1 MLRIVKLNVHFE
13 LCFEMQSWEFEPFQL
28 KDKIHI
34 RNEGHLHN
42 LEKMYSTVQR
52 YVSYQGCFSTLIN

>member
-1 MLRIVKLNVHFE
+1 MLRIVKLTVHFE

-34 RNEGHLHN
+34 RN
-42 LEKMYSTVQR
+42 
-52 YVSYQGCFSTLIN
+52 